1 MNCLLDWHLLNLK
14 TNRRFEMDDKGKEIA
29 FQVAWKAAVDL
40 VVAGKAIID
49 PTKAVGD
56 EINLLA
62 HDLYQPLLASL
73 LGLHGHPT
81 PAASTPAGQAGEPP
95 LLTST
100 ACPDCAGAGRTGVLL
115 HNTDP
120 TYRGPEFKC
129 SLQQVRKAGDKWV
142 EIGPCAYVNWGRNS
156 KKS

>member
-1 MNCLLDWHLLNLK
+1 
-14 TNRRFEMDDKGKEIA
+14 MDDKGKEIA

-49 PTKAVGD
+49 PTKAIGD
-56 EINLLA
+56 EISGLA
-62 HDLYQPLLASL
+62 RDLYDPLLASML
-73 LGLHGHPT
+73 TLHG
-81 PAASTPAGQAGEPP
+81 STGPVSSVPFAGPVGEPP

-100 ACPDCAGAGRTGVLL
+100 ACPDCAGAGRTGGLL

-129 SLQQVRKAGDKWV
+129 SLQQVRKVGDKWV
-142 EIGPCAYVNWGRNS
+142 EVGPCAYVNWGRNS